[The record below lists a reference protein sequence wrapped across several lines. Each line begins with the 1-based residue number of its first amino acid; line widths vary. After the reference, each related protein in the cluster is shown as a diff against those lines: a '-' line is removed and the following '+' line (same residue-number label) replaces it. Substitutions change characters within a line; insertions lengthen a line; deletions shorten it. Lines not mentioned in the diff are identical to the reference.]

1 MITFDMEK
9 YTQKGTFIGLKRVT
23 APDHTTSKR
32 LGWAGLIKLF
42 LHRLWLR
49 QLPEIHKI
57 YLEFTNS
64 ALSSLWPVY

>member
-32 LGWAGLIKLF
+32 LDWVDQIISPPSLATAIT
-42 LHRLWLR
+42 RNT
-49 QLPEIHKI
+49 QNLP
-57 YLEFTNS
+57 
-64 ALSSLWPVY
+64 